1 MGHINGLTRKEGEHK
16 LLSEPPAHLNS
27 QGPAYPEV
35 RVFSIPPDVAVLG
48 DCQPGSQTERKDLI
62 AGRVFARDTEIP
74 VSRKQF
80 LIITSSVVAV
90 LLLAILTLGRPIFKK
105 PPQQDVRAG
114 WNRDG
119 IKASY
124 VAAQLREVDKAH
136 SSLVLSYDLSNQTD
150 LDYRLTEGPAVV
162 IMRRLKGDGS
172 LSQEESIHLSY
183 PVFLPAKQRARMAI
197 EISRDFPWPRED
209 SHYEEKLKEFVKQRL
224 SDIRGFVL
232 FDEASHSQI
241 DLPAAWPE
249 LQGQTQ
255 TGG

>member
-1 MGHINGLTRKEGEHK
+1 M
-16 LLSEPPAHLNS
+16 
-27 QGPAYPEV
+27 
-35 RVFSIPPDVAVLG
+35 
-48 DCQPGSQTERKDLI
+48 
-62 AGRVFARDTEIP
+62 
-74 VSRKQF
+74 SRKQL
-80 LIITSSVVAV
+80 LIIATSTAV
-90 LLLAILTLGRPIFKK
+90 LLLLAILTLGGPLFKK
-105 PPQQDVRAG
+105 PPQEARTG

-136 SSLVLSYDLSNQTD
+136 SSLVLSYDLKNLTD
-150 LDYRLTEGPAVV
+150 LDYRLSDGAGVV
-162 IMRRLKGDGS
+162 IMSRLKGDGS

-183 PVFLPAKQRARMAI
+183 PVFLPARQRARLAI
-197 EISRDFPWPRED
+197 EISRAFAWPRED

-224 SDIRGFVL
+224 GSVRGFVL

-255 TGG
+255 AGG

>member
-1 MGHINGLTRKEGEHK
+1 MLGIDSSANLQPT
-16 LLSEPPAHLNS
+16 LAHR
-27 QGPAYPEV
+27 GPAYPKAK
-35 RVFSIPPDVAVLG
+35 VFSIPPEVAVLG
-48 DCQPGSQTERKDLI
+48 DCQPGTQTESEGLF

-74 VSRKQF
+74 VSKKQL

-105 PPQQDVRAG
+105 PSQQDGRAG

-119 IKASY
+119 IRALY

-136 SSLVLSYDLSNQTD
+136 ASLILSYDLSNQTD
-150 LDYRLTEGPAVV
+150 LDYRLTEGPGVV
-162 IMRRLKGDGS
+162 IMRRLKADGS

-183 PVFLPAKQRARMAI
+183 PVFLPARQRARMAI
-197 EISRDFPWPRED
+197 EISRDFSWPRED

-224 SDIRGFVL
+224 GDIRGFVL

-241 DLPAAWPE
+241 DLPGAWPG
-249 LQGQTQ
+249 L
-255 TGG
+255 